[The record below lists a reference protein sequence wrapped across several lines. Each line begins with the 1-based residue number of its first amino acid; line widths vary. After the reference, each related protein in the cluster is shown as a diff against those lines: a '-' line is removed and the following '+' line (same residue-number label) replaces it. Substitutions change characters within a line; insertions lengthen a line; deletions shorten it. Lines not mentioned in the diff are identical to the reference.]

1 MSTASASDGPLRSL
15 QPAPA
20 QTAYRTVTDRLR
32 KAIIAGELPGGTR
45 LVQAEL
51 AQSLGVSVTPVREAL
66 RNLMSE
72 GLVDYSPFHGATVHQ
87 ISRAE
92 LDDIYELRTVLIP
105 LAVQEGVE
113 HISPEELNTA
123 ESLARQMEAATDPI
137 EWVELN
143 REFHKIFYLASRR
156 PRLYTILGT
165 LADLSALYVGV
176 SIGGDAQRRARGDHD
191 HVKII
196 RAYRD
201 RDVERAIA
209 LTRDHNL
216 DTHDVAR
223 ATVDGASSA

>member
-1 MSTASASDGPLRSL
+1 LAPS
-15 QPAPA
+15 PA

-32 KAIIAGELPGGTR
+32 QAIIAGELPGGTR

-51 AQSLGVSVTPVREAL
+51 AQTLGVSVTPVREAL

-72 GLVDYSPFHGATVHQ
+72 GLVEYSAFHGATVHQ

-92 LDDIYELRTVLIP
+92 LDDIYEIRTLLIP

-113 HISPEELNTA
+113 HITPGELDAA
-123 ESLARQMEAATDPI
+123 EALARRMEATADPI
-137 EWVELN
+137 DWVELN

-176 SIGGDAQRRARGDHD
+176 SISGDAQRRARGDHD
-191 HVKII
+191 HAEII
-196 RAYRD
+196 RAYRE

-209 LTRDHNL
+209 LTRSHNL

-223 ATVDGASSA
+223 ATVADTTT